1 MGMSSEVEPIKPGSI
16 MVDME
21 VEGLRLL
28 LTLVLSKSI
37 NLKAAAYFLKLDS
50 TEGCSYSL
58 WRC

>member
-1 MGMSSEVEPIKPGSI
+1 MGMSSEVEPITPGSI

-28 LTLVLSKSI
+28 LTLVFSKSI

-50 TEGCSYSL
+50 TEAC
-58 WRC
+58 